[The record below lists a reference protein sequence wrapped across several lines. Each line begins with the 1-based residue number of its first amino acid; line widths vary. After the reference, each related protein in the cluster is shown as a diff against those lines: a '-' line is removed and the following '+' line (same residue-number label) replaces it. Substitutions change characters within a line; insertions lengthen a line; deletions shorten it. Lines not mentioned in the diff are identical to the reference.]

1 MKKRIFA
8 IAAVL
13 VLLPQ
18 IFIAA
23 AAQSISIDGHFLWG
37 GNSYSF
43 DYVNQNST
51 ISFAES
57 GGNVGVLLGLSSY
70 RDIPNSAI
78 VYFSVTFSA
87 PDQSTTGL
95 LCNYVYCNYTDS
107 TTYSDRKALRVINNN
122 TTMPLRNGTTSANLY
137 TTASFASN
145 GSVSNNV
152 CNYQFALILP
162 SSEDLGIASAQSVRN
177 LYFNFKLPSEL
188 THAQVSFTGPDVILV
203 DSSSEDLAAVI
214 SGISTNTSGIV
225 SGINTLSSDVQYL
238 NRDTQNSLQ
247 AVQSAVDLVKKSVD
261 DFSNTFTDKLEQH
274 DKNLLDEATQSL
286 DSNVSGIMDQLPFSS
301 EISQST
307 STFQSV
313 LSACSTD
320 STDCSLVL
328 PAGDVSIAGTSYHFW
343 DEQTI
348 DLNPVFAN
356 QYIQLLLVA
365 VRFIFGFSF
374 LRYMFV
380 WANNIIKLILLE
392 DTSNELQEN
401 INDSKRGGRRIFMR
415 D

>member
-1 MKKRIFA
+1 MKKRLFA
-8 IAAVL
+8 IAAVF

-51 ISFAES
+51 LSFADA

-70 RDIPNSAI
+70 RDITDSAI
-78 VYFSVTFSA
+78 VYFSVTFNS
-87 PDQSTTGL
+87 PDKSMSGL
-95 LCNYVYCNYTDS
+95 LCNYVYSNYTDS
-107 TTYSDRKALRVINNN
+107 KTYSDRKLLRVINNN
-122 TTMPLRNGTTSANLY
+122 TTMPLGNGTANLY
-137 TTASFASN
+137 TTATFVTS
-145 GSVSNNV
+145 GSTPSNV

-162 SSEDLGIASAQSVRN
+162 PSDQLGMVVGSAIRN
-177 LYFNFKLPSEL
+177 LYFNFKLPSEV
-188 THAQVSFTGPDVILV
+188 TSAQVTFTGPDVILV
-203 DSSSEDLAAVI
+203 DSSAEDLAAVI
-214 SGISTNTSGIV
+214 SGISSNTSGIV
-225 SGINTLSSDVQYL
+225 NGISGLSNDVQYL

-274 DKNLLDEATQSL
+274 DKNLLDEATQAL

-348 DLNPVFAN
+348 DLNPVFSN